1 MDPNAK
7 KKALR
12 LITYGLYV
20 ATSRHGEDFAAG
32 TINWV
37 SQSSFTPP
45 LVMAGIKADSRLHA
59 VIAASRVFAIHIVG
73 KEQKDFATTFFKG
86 ADRQGDK
93 LTGYIFEDGSTG
105 APILIEAPA
114 WFECRVLDQV
124 VRGDHTIYVG
134 EVVGAGVRSEA
145 EPLTLRDTGFFY
157 GG

>member
-20 ATSRHGEDFAAG
+20 ATSRHGEEFAAG

-45 LVMAGIKADSRLHA
+45 LVMAGIKVDSRLHA
-59 VIAASRVFAIHIVG
+59 VIAESGVFAIHIVG
-73 KEQKDFATTFFKG
+73 KDQKDFATTFFKG

-93 LTGYIFEDGSTG
+93 LSGFTFESGSTG
-105 APILIEAPA
+105 APILIDSPA
-114 WFECRVLDQV
+114 WFECRVIEKV
-124 VRGDHTIYVG
+124 ARGDHTIYVG
-134 EVVGAGVRSEA
+134 EVVDAGVRREA
-145 EPLTLRDTGFFY
+145 APLTLRDTGFFY

>member
-1 MDPNAK
+1 MDPAAK

-37 SQSSFTPP
+37 SQSSFTPA
-45 LVMAGIKADSRLHA
+45 LVMAGIKVDSRLHT
-59 VIAASRVFAIHIVG
+59 VIAESGVFAIHIVA
-73 KEQKDFATTFFKG
+73 KDQKDFATTFFKG

-93 LTGYIFEDGSTG
+93 ISGFTFETGSSG
-105 APILIEAPA
+105 APILIDAPA
-114 WFECRVLDQV
+114 WFECRVLEKV
-124 VRGDHTIYVG
+124 ARGDHTIYVG
-134 EVVGAGVRSEA
+134 EVVGAGVRREA

>member
-1 MDPNAK
+1 MDPAAK

-20 ATSRHGEDFAAG
+20 ATSHHGEEFAAG

-37 SQSSFTPP
+37 SQSSFTPA
-45 LVMAGIKADSRLHA
+45 LVMAGIKVDSRLHT
-59 VIAASRVFAIHIVG
+59 VIAASGVFAIHIVG

-93 LTGYIFEDGSTG
+93 LSGFTFENGSAG
-105 APILIEAPA
+105 APILIDAPA
-114 WFECRVLDQV
+114 WFECRVLEKV
-124 VRGDHTIYVG
+124 ARGDHTIYVG
-134 EVVGAGVRSEA
+134 EVVDAGVRRQA

>member
-20 ATSRHGEDFAAG
+20 ATSRHGEEFAAG

-37 SQSSFTPP
+37 SQSSFAPA
-45 LVMAGIKADSRLHA
+45 LVMAAIKADSRLHT
-59 VIAASRVFAIHIVG
+59 VIASSRVFAIHIVG
-73 KEQKDFATTFFKG
+73 KDQKEFATTFFKG

-93 LTGYIFEDGSTG
+93 LTGYRFEEGSTG
-105 APILIEAPA
+105 APILADAPA
-114 WFECRVLDQV
+114 WFECRVLEQV
-124 VRGDHTIYVG
+124 ARGDHTIYVG
-134 EVVGAGVRSEA
+134 EVVDAGVRRDA

>member
-1 MDPNAK
+1 MDANAK

-20 ATSRHGEDFAAG
+20 ATSRNEKDFAAG

-37 SQSSFTPP
+37 SQSSFDPP

-59 VIAASRVFAIHIVG
+59 VIGASRAFAIHIVG
-73 KEQKDFATTFFKG
+73 KDQKDFATTFFKG

-93 LTGYIFEDGSTG
+93 LTGYRFEEGSTG
-105 APILIEAPA
+105 APILIDAPA

-124 VRGDHTIYVG
+124 ARGDHTIYVG
-134 EVVGAGVRSEA
+134 EVVGAGVRRDA
-145 EPLTLRDTGFFY
+145 EPLTLRDTGLFY

>member
-1 MDPNAK
+1 MDPNVK

-20 ATSRHGEDFAAG
+20 ATSRNGDEFAAG

-37 SQSSFTPP
+37 SQSSFAPA
-45 LVMAGIKADSRLHA
+45 LIMAGIKVDSRLQA
-59 VIAASRVFAIHIVG
+59 VIASSRVFAIHIVG
-73 KEQKDFATTFFKG
+73 KEQKEFATTFFKG
-86 ADRQGDK
+86 ADRQGNK
-93 LTGYIFEDGSTG
+93 LTGYQFEEGSSG
-105 APILIEAPA
+105 APILIDAPA
-114 WFECRVLDQV
+114 WFECRVVDQI

-134 EVVGAGVRSEA
+134 EVIDAGVRGES

>member
-12 LITYGLYV
+12 LVTYGLYV
-20 ATSRHGEDFAAG
+20 ATSRDGEDFAAG

-37 SQSSFTPP
+37 SQSSFVPA

-73 KEQKDFATTFFKG
+73 KDQKEFATTFFKG

-93 LTGYIFEDGSTG
+93 LTGYRFEQGSTG
-105 APILIEAPA
+105 APILVDAPA
-114 WFECRVLDQV
+114 WFECRVLEHIA
-124 VRGDHTIYVG
+124 RGDHTIYVG
-134 EVVGAGVRSEA
+134 EVVDAGVRREA

>member
-1 MDPNAK
+1 MDANAK

-37 SQSSFTPP
+37 SQSSFAPA

-73 KEQKDFATTFFKG
+73 KDQKELATTFFKG
-86 ADRQGDK
+86 ADLDGDK
-93 LTGYIFEDGSTG
+93 LTGYRFELGATG
-105 APILIEAPA
+105 APILVDAPA
-114 WFECRVLDQV
+114 WFECRVLEQIA
-124 VRGDHTIYVG
+124 RGDHSIYVG
-134 EVVGAGVRSEA
+134 EVVSAGVRREA

>member
-20 ATSRHGEDFAAG
+20 ATSRSGDDFAAG

-37 SQSSFTPP
+37 SQSSFDPP

-59 VIAASRVFAIHIVG
+59 VIAASRAFAIHIVG
-73 KEQKDFATTFFKG
+73 KDQKDFATTFFKG
-86 ADRQGDK
+86 ADRQDDK
-93 LTGYIFEDGSTG
+93 LTGYRFEEGSTG
-105 APILIEAPA
+105 APILVDAPA
-114 WFECRVLDQV
+114 WFECRVLEQV
-124 VRGDHTIYVG
+124 ARGDHTIYVG
-134 EVVGAGVRSEA
+134 EVVDAGVRREA